1 MVMTIWN
8 RIFGVSG
15 LAVVLICA
23 LAVPLLAHGDKVIP
37 QVANGTG
44 GDGTVFRTKLDI
56 TNLGPEPSTRITKV
70 KVLFFQQNGS
80 PWTVGTN
87 QGTTSEIT
95 LDLGAFQTIRIETTG
110 TGSLTAGYA
119 IVQNLETGFS
129 TFAEDYEVAVTAY
142 YEILKGTSV
151 IDTVSV
157 PVGQPTLAFVFPAET
172 ELSRDLVTGFAIV
185 NLADSSNSVTLN
197 LWRST
202 TPSSSNASGAGSQ
215 TITLTAN
222 EQRARFLNDSSLFPN
237 VSSFRGMVL
246 GTSERPVAILALLQ
260 TPTPTGV
267 QYATLAPAYAD
278 ALRRNSAM
286 YLRQGMPLDAD
297 IPLSDYFGNK
307 DDTAPWD
314 ILYET
319 VSTSSRRLAP
329 RSGAAFAVI
338 GQRTDTQFDEEVTI
352 ASLKAMNYTSSTIDL
367 SDSSS
372 NLQSGFAFAVKTALG
387 RYVKIRI
394 FEVITRGTEK
404 DLALEIY
411 VYK

>member
-1 MVMTIWN
+1 
-8 RIFGVSG
+8 
-15 LAVVLICA
+15 
-23 LAVPLLAHGDKVIP
+23 VIP

-56 TNLGPEPSTRITKV
+56 TNLGPDPSTRITKV
-70 KVLFFQQNGS
+70 KVLFFRQNGNS
-80 PWTVGTN
+80 WTVPTNLGTN
-87 QGTTSEIT
+87 SEIT

-110 TGSLTAGYA
+110 AGDLTAGYA
-119 IVQNLETGFS
+119 IVRNLETGFS
-129 TFAEDYEVAVTAY
+129 TFAEDYEVSITAY

-185 NLADSSNSVTLN
+185 NLSNSSNSVTLS
-197 LWRST
+197 LWRAT
-202 TPSSSNASGAGSQ
+202 QPTSSNAADAGSQ
-215 TITLTAN
+215 TIVLAAN
-222 EQRARFLNDSSLFPN
+222 EQRARFLNDASLFPN

-267 QYATLAPAYAD
+267 QYATLAPSYAD
-278 ALRRNSAM
+278 ALRRNTAM

-297 IPLSDYFGNK
+297 LPVSDYFGNK

-319 VSTSSRRLAP
+319 VGTASRRLAP
-329 RSGAAFAVI
+329 RSGAAFSVI
-338 GQRTDTQFDEEVTI
+338 GLRTDKQFDEEVTI
-352 ASLKAMNYTSSTIDL
+352 SFLQGLTYTTSTIDL
-367 SDSSS
+367 SDGSA
-372 NLQSGFAFAVKTALG
+372 NLQSGFAFAVRTALG
-387 RYVKIRI
+387 RYVKIRV